1 MGSHSMEA
9 RDAMRRWL
17 IAILMTTAGVT
28 DAAAQS
34 CTPYPETFA
43 QGFYRSSY
51 SFFNES
57 PEQVSA
63 VVSPGLLRK
72 LQDERDCVVKR
83 GHCHLQYDPWLG
95 PQDSGVGYP
104 LQFQRESQDGRSAVV
119 VMSYPSATAT
129 AAAAPVRSIKLKLRK
144 ATDTACWQ
152 LDDFVTPT
160 GESLSAILGT
170 PGPQP

>member
-1 MGSHSMEA
+1 
-9 RDAMRRWL
+9 MRRWL
-17 IAILMTTAGVT
+17 IATLMMTAMAT

-57 PEQVSA
+57 PEQVSG
-63 VVSPGLLRK
+63 VVTPGLLHK
-72 LQDERDCVVKR
+72 LQDERECVTKH

-95 PQDSGVGYP
+95 PQDSAIGSPV
-104 LQFQRESQDGRSAVV
+104 QFKRESQDGRSAVV
-119 VMSYPSATAT
+119 VVSYP
-129 AAAAPVRSIKLKLRK
+129 AAAATPDQATTRSIKLKLRK

-152 LDDFVTPT
+152 LDDFITPSGDSVST
-160 GESLSAILGT
+160 LLGGST
-170 PGPQP
+170 P

>member
-1 MGSHSMEA
+1 MGPHSMEA
-9 RDAMRRWL
+9 RDSMRRWL
-17 IAILMTTAGVT
+17 IAILMTAAGVT

-51 SFFNES
+51 AFFNES

-72 LQDERDCVVKR
+72 LQDERDCVVKH

-95 PQDSGVGYP
+95 PQDGSIGYP

-119 VMSYPSATAT
+119 VLSYPSATAG
-129 AAAAPVRSIKLKLRK
+129 AATRSVKMKLRK
-144 ATDTACWQ
+144 AADSACWQ
-152 LDDFVTPT
+152 LDDFITPT
-160 GESLSAILGT
+160 GESLSALLSA
-170 PGPQP
+170 PSQ